1 MKKLSKRIVIIPTFA
16 SSHFLKCWIP
26 NIQEILEP
34 DYILIRESLFPD
46 GPENK
51 GHIDD
56 EFKKKWCYPNTNAGF
71 DWEETRSICSQYG
84 NVVLDWFTPKTSDS
98 NKCFI
103 EAISLNLDKYADVGD
118 CIFVLEPDVF
128 IHQNDKQ
135 KINDILEELEI
146 GSGHRIKW
154 IDFLG
159 TQFYTESVNIQSPK
173 VRRFVYRFD
182 NIKNFLN
189 AHDGYMS
196 QNYPK
201 LKQID
206 DFFLFHYPW
215 FVYDGWKELRYELIW
230 RKDEKYWKDF
240 EIGLQEIAMESIQY
254 CFDHLLVKSPKNKI
268 LIRPSRQD
276 EGRWASFI
284 DVPHPRH
291 IMNHPNFVK

>member
-1 MKKLSKRIVIIPTFA
+1 MKKSSKRIVIIPSFA

-51 GHIDD
+51 GHIDSK
-56 EFKKKWCYPNTNAGF
+56 FKKKWCYDGINAGF
-71 DWEETRSICSQYG
+71 DWEETQSICSQYS
-84 NVVLDWFTPKTSDS
+84 NVVLDWFTPKSSDS
-98 NKCFI
+98 NKCFL

-118 CIFVLEPDVF
+118 FIFVLEPDVF
-128 IHQNDKQ
+128 IHQNDTQ
-135 KINDILEELEI
+135 KMDALLDELKM
-146 GSGHRIKW
+146 GSGYRIKW

-159 TQFYTESVNIQSPK
+159 TQFYTESVNVQSPK

-182 NIKNFLN
+182 NIKNFLD

-196 QNYPK
+196 QHYPK

-215 FVYDGWKELRYELIW
+215 FVYDKWKELRYDLIY
-230 RKDEKYWKDF
+230 RSDPKYWRDF
-240 EIGLQEIAMESIQY
+240 ENGLREIRAESE
-254 CFDHLLVKSPKNKI
+254 DHVDGKLEGKPAKRI
-268 LIRPSRQD
+268 IIRPSRQD

-284 DVPHPRH
+284 DVPHPHH
-291 IMNHPNFVK
+291 IMNHPNFIK